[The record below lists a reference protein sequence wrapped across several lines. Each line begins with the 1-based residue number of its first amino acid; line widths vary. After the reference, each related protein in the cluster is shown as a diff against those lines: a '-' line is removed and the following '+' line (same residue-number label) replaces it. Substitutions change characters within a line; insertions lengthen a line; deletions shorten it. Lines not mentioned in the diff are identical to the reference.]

1 MMESEDQHMANNS
14 VIKLI
19 TDNYDMAKEWYHSL
33 MRDGQFPGVGKIY
46 DLPEDN
52 EDRSNMIAILIISK
66 LEAIRTGSTEIC
78 LPVGD
83 FENAVFLFADLM
95 DADLIQDPQ
104 CECSVKRVGRM
115 NAITPDETR
124 ERILDVI
131 DEKRMS
137 IKRLIDATGDNLN
150 LYKYLRGETHTI
162 SADRIAKIAIAL
174 GVSCDYLLTEQC

>member
-1 MMESEDQHMANNS
+1 MANNS

-19 TDNYDMAKEWYHSL
+19 TDNYDMAKEWYHAL
-33 MRDGQFPGVGKIY
+33 MENGELPGVGKLNG
-46 DLPEDN
+46 LPKEHEARVN
-52 EDRSNMIAILIISK
+52 VVALIILSHLEFFRTGNREIQLPTK
-66 LEAIRTGSTEIC
+66 ETAEAISF
-78 LPVGD
+78 
-83 FENAVFLFADLM
+83 FEYLM